1 MSVQT
6 SQLIE
11 AVMRLPPGGKL
22 TMYDVRW
29 EEYQAFLDQL
39 GHSPR
44 VRAGYDN
51 GRLEIVTP
59 SFKHEKYKGLVHD
72 FVLVLSD
79 ELDREIVSYG
89 SATLKIEKKKKGAEA
104 DDCFYI
110 QHSTAIADQDSID
123 LRTDPPPD
131 LVVEIDDTRDS
142 ATKLAI
148 YAELGIPEV
157 WCYDGDTVAFWRLTE
172 RGYVGASFSQAFPFV
187 SPEHLANFVSNCRT
201 AGQKAARRILRDW
214 VRASLPRSSE
224 G

>member
-1 MSVQT
+1 
-6 SQLIE
+6 
-11 AVMRLPPGGKL
+11 MRLPPGGKL

-29 EEYQAFLDQL
+29 DEYQEFLDQL
-39 GHSPR
+39 GDSPR

-72 FVLVLSD
+72 FILVLSD
-79 ELDREIVSYG
+79 ELDRETVSYG
-89 SATLKIEKKKKGAEA
+89 SATLKIERKKKGAEA

-110 QHSTAIADQDSID
+110 QHFSVIANKDSID

-157 WCYDGDTVAFWRLTE
+157 WCYDGDNVAFWRLME
-172 RGYVGASFSQAFPFV
+172 HGYESASLSQAFPFV
-187 SPEHLANFVSNCRT
+187 GPEHLANFISNCRT
-201 AGQKAARRILRDW
+201 TGQKAARRLLRDW
-214 VRASLPRSSE
+214 VRAAQPHASE